1 MRPSLMPF
9 LVTRLIHSLLDF
21 KPPSIF
27 QEHTHGQ
34 GFRVTAAQYMACR
47 FPCGCQSAGMT
58 FSDVQSLLGILS
70 FLVFLGVFCWSH
82 GEPSLKRV
90 WAVLAGGGAI
100 MTLLGWLLLPG

>member
-1 MRPSLMPF
+1 MARAFALPQRSTW
-9 LVTRLIHSLLDF
+9 LVVSRVAASLLGGWLF
-21 KPPSIF
+21 VWGG
-27 QEHTHGQ
+27 HALGLALLL
-34 GFRVTAAQYMACR
+34 R
-47 FPCGCQSAGMT
+47 AGMT